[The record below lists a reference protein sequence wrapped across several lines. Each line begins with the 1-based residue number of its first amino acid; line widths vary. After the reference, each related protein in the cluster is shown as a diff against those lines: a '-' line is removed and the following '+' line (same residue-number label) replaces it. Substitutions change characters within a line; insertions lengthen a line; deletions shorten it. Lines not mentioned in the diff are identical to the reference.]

1 MKKVLK
7 RLSQQKISDV
17 RRELGRAHLIIA
29 LLSFAAIVL
38 VIQGAVA
45 PVALDKTLSAICS
58 LLLAI
63 VGMTSLV
70 IALAL
75 TKIKK

>member
-7 RLSQQKISDV
+7 RLSQQKIGDV

-29 LLSFAAIVL
+29 LLSFITIVL
-38 VIQGAVA
+38 LIQGTVA
-45 PVALDKTLSAICS
+45 PIGLDRTLTAIS
-58 LLLAI
+58 SVLLAI
-63 VGMTSLV
+63 VATTSLV